1 MNRVMVVGGFTAA
14 IIGAGVAAGTWTPV
28 AYGAGEATASVNIT
42 GIIGTL
48 TTLIGGV
55 TGFWNLFRKT
65 AEVVLP
71 ADGSAA
77 TILKRLEEMLPS
89 ILNKPQTVETIT
101 AEVALVGLFAINAK
115 NNDMVNLAKTSELA
129 ASMLSKK

>member
-1 MNRVMVVGGFTAA
+1 MNRALVVGGFVAA
-14 IIGAGVAAGTWTPV
+14 VVGAGVAAGTWTPV

-42 GIIGTL
+42 GIVGTL
-48 TTLIGGV
+48 TTLIGGA
-55 TGFWNLFRKT
+55 TGFWSLFRKT
-65 AEVVLP
+65 ADAVLP
-71 ADGSAA
+71 SDSSAA
-77 TILKRLEEMLPS
+77 TVLKRLEEMLPS

-101 AEVALVGLFAINAK
+101 AEVALVGLFSINAK

>member
-1 MNRVMVVGGFTAA
+1 MNRALAAAGFVVAA
-14 IIGAGVAAGTWTPV
+14 IGAGIASGTWTPV
-28 AYGAGEATASVNIT
+28 WYGAGEATAGVNIT

-48 TTLIGGV
+48 TTLVGGA
-55 TGFWNLFRKT
+55 TGFWSLFKKT
-65 AEVVLP
+65 AEAVLP

-77 TILKRLEEMLPS
+77 TVLKRIEEMLPS
-89 ILNKPQTVETIT
+89 MVNRPQTVETIT

-129 ASMLSKK
+129 ASMLGKK